1 MTWSND
7 DIPLAG
13 HLGVN
18 KTYDRVLGCFFWPR
32 LKKDVH
38 QHCKTC
44 HVCQVAGQVIPP
56 YPLYPIPVVG
66 EPFERVLVDC
76 VSPFPCTKFLLTVMC
91 SATRFHEAIPMRK
104 MTAPAVVNALVR
116 FFSVFGLSKVLQTD
130 QGSNFMSRIFAQV
143 LKQLNITHCYFSAY
157 PPESQGAIERFHQTL
172 KSCSGHIV

>member
-76 VSPFPCTKFLLTVMC
+76 VGPFPCTKFLLTVMC

-104 MTAPAVVNALVR
+104 MTAPAVVKALVR
-116 FFSVFGLSKVLQTD
+116 FFSVQTD
-130 QGSNFMSRIFAQV
+130 QGSNFMSCIFAQV
-143 LKQLNITHCYFSAY
+143 LKQLNITHSHSSAY
-157 PPESQGAIERFHQTL
+157 HPESQGAIERFHQTL